1 MEGETPTLKSY
12 GVEGELHSLLK
23 SYIQNREQRVT
34 LNGQTSGWREI
45 KIPKFQKDRYQ
56 DHLFLTYIND
66 LTNGITSTCKTFADD
81 NSLF

>member
-45 KIPKFQKDRYQ
+45 KIPKFQKDRY
-56 DHLFLTYIND
+56 
-66 LTNGITSTCKTFADD
+66 
-81 NSLF
+81 